1 MKEKILYTAT
11 ELFLDL
17 GFKSVTMDD
26 LAHEM
31 GISKKTIYTHFEN
44 KTQLIEASTFHL
56 FDKICAGIDAICERT
71 PNPIEELYH
80 IKRFVMLHLNNEKS
94 SPQHQLKKYYPK
106 IYESLKWKQFE
117 VMHESVA
124 ENLQRGIDQGIFRKN
139 MDVDFVSRMYFNG
152 MSGIKDTKLFP
163 QGEYNMDALM
173 ENYLEYHLRA
183 IVTEKGL
190 QTLNNFIQSN
200 QNQ

>member
-1 MKEKILYTAT
+1 MKNKILHTAT
-11 ELFLDL
+11 KMFLDL

-26 LAHEM
+26 LAAEL

-44 KTQLIEASTFHL
+44 KTQLVEASTFHL
-56 FDKICAGIDAICERT
+56 FEEICTGIDAICERT

-106 IYESLKWKQFE
+106 IFESLQWKQFE
-117 VMHESVA
+117 VMHESVC
-124 ENLQRGIDQGIFRKN
+124 ENLRKGIEQGLFRKN

-152 MSGIKDTKLFP
+152 MSGIKDVQLFP
-163 QGEYNMDALM
+163 LGGNNMNALM
-173 ENYLEYHLRA
+173 ENYLDYHLRA

-190 QTLNNFIQSN
+190 LTLNKFNQSN
-200 QNQ
+200 QN